1 MKEPRFSSKKF
12 YNMNDSGH
20 LADVCA
26 DLADVDGA
34 LPGIGTSGGVE
45 VRAVL
50 VPEHTIKLI
59 LQ

>member
-1 MKEPRFSSKKF
+1 
-12 YNMNDSGH
+12 MNDSGH